1 MMLPENVKQKQSSM
15 KLYLGGDVS
24 KGYADWVILTEK
36 KQNVLENFQLDDTY
50 AGHCKLYSTLEAYFD
65 KHKGLEMYAAVES
78 TGGYENNWFNT
89 LKSYQKV
96 FNLKVTRINPSGVN
110 YNRRASMKRN
120 VTDAI
125 SAISIAEYMINH
137 TENIAFDQDDKWKTL
152 CRHWNFVEMQ
162 KKQRTQTI
170 NQLETILYCSN
181 PILLRFKKDNLPNW
195 LVELIIKCPTADKLA
210 KARPESLAK
219 IPYLTLKRA
228 QELVAEAKQ
237 NIASATDRNAELLV
251 SQIALQIKAFDQ
263 NIKSQMQLIEQDLI
277 SPEMELLKSFQGI
290 DTTSAIGLLLEIGA
304 ISRFPTVKGFSC
316 NYGVHP
322 KFKKSGDKIIGVRMS
337 KQGSKNMRKILFNIA
352 KGAIT
357 YNPLIAAV
365 YEKKLSEGMSKM
377 AAIGVCMHKILRIIY
392 GMLKNNQ
399 HFNALIDK
407 QNYERSKSK
416 QQEKQLQENANIEK
430 SRRYQEFDTTAPIS
444 KKQTKK
450 RKEHDLSQCEI
461 TSQST
466 GSTCSSQR
474 TQREEHNLLD
484 FLDTPLKSDLKCIS
498 PA

>member
-1 MMLPENVKQKQSSM
+1 MLPENVKQKPSSM

-24 KGYADWVILTEK
+24 KGYTDWVILSEK
-36 KQNVLENFQLDDTY
+36 KQTVLENFQLDDTY
-50 AGHCKLYSTLEAYFD
+50 AGHCKLYSALEAYFD
-65 KHKGLEMYAAVES
+65 KHAGLEMYAALES

-96 FNLKVTRINPSGVN
+96 FNLKVARINPLGVN
-110 YNRRASMKRN
+110 YNRRAGMKRN

-137 TENIAFDQDDKWKTL
+137 PENIAYDQDEKWKTL

-162 KKQRTQTI
+162 KHQRTQTI

-181 PILLRFKKDNLPNW
+181 PALLRFKKDNLPNW
-195 LVELIIKCPTADKLA
+195 VLELIIKCPTADKLA

-228 QELVAEAKQ
+228 QALVAEAKQ

-251 SQIALQIKAFDQ
+251 SQIALQIKAFDH
-263 NIKSQMQLIEQDLI
+263 NIRSQMRLIEQ
-277 SPEMELLKSFQGI
+277 EMSCQEIEVLKSFKGI
-290 DTTSAIGLLLEIGA
+290 DTISAIGLMLEIKA
-304 ISRFPTVKGFSC
+304 VERFQAVKGISC
-316 NYGVHP
+316 YFGLHP
-322 KFKKSGDKIIGVRMS
+322 KFKQSGDKVIGVRMS

-357 YNPLIAAV
+357 YNPLITGI

-399 HFNALIDK
+399 PYNPTIDK
-407 QNYERSKSK
+407 QNCERSKSK
-416 QQEKQLQENANIEK
+416 QQGKLMQENANIQK
-430 SRRYQEFDTTAPIS
+430 SRRYQEFDNTAPVS

-461 TSQST
+461 TSHST
-466 GSTCSSQR
+466 GSTCSSNTKLQNVKNN
-474 TQREEHNLLD
+474 NLKL
-484 FLDTPLKSDLKCIS
+484 TS
-498 PA
+498 